1 MSAHEAQGSLDTYLN
16 ELEDAISGGDLAT
29 LKDVIDRHTE
39 SRLRDEVLAD
49 ALVISCDQGHPEAVQ
64 HLVAEENAKAD
75 SISKNVRQGKNTPPL
90 VLAVK
95 YCEAFFHQKPTGRV
109 YDECQL
115 EPAKSNQS
123 LNGFKILDTL
133 LRHGVSISGC
143 GPDNKNAL
151 SHVLRIEVAELLLAE
166 RGESERR
173 RALEHRD
180 GEGNDALM
188 SAIIN
193 TCCNEAVA
201 LKYIECGANK
211 DTVDNEGRTTLMNA
225 AWRQRTQLVELLLK
239 DASIVGKTDGKER
252 NIWHHIASDHDR
264 TQSDD
269 ITKLLFATK
278 EADAIVNAID
288 NQGQT
293 PLHMSALFGKF
304 FIADGLLKKTDI
316 DLEAIEAH
324 AGKTALHFAAAKGDV
339 GFIKALLER
348 GADRFAI
355 CKGGL
360 IPLHLVCGCM
370 SDAVNAA
377 ELLMEHEAEKQLK
390 FRTEENETPLHI
402 AAAHGNEA
410 IVNSILGARCDVD
423 IDAGCD
429 GGWTALHL
437 ACGRHTSTNRDSTR
451 RSSAATQQ
459 LLSPEKHATDSAPR
473 YLAVVRALLTAGA
486 KVDTK
491 SRLSRTALHIAAEM
505 GHVEIVE
512 LLLQQRNV
520 QFAARDSRGNTPL
533 IDAARSTERQR
544 ILQLLAP
551 WSDLFIQSLPP
562 NVEQAAQRY
571 DANIIDF
578 QKNAGPKML
587 RRKIPVSDLLYKGC
601 GEAGSLSHNHVSTR
615 PDPEKEGAFRWIH
628 LPANNLHWAQA
639 LLTKHFIEGSV
650 DVESFRALE
659 RSLSQQQ
666 YRGRRIHS
674 RFMRP
679 ACNRLV
685 RRLGDH
691 GHVNHPPAHDS
702 ADNSP
707 IVDLKG
713 RGRMNSADVAEV
725 AENKTAPPSPKG
737 YMDSAVR
744 DFSGLR
750 IKLEPQMIEDPQTHE
765 RTTKPLRLKIRA
777 PPPIGNMSAVMES
790 GQASVAFPERKTSPT
805 IEKSSEAQE
814 LGAYLF
820 MPYLTLEN
828 KDKVRIMHD
837 QLRNDHRSPPTGN
850 VQTESTDSSS
860 NDRSSP
866 GRDQKLHQA
875 YAQWKKNDYCLHVR
889 RTLDQFWYRNVDT
902 AVRDGDQVVQRYQAK
917 EKTPTSEIDSLM
929 VDQLWVWVLGPSL
942 IVTSF
947 PQNWQHPRGEVPDLL
962 GSILEEIDPRNGT
975 PVQSVYELATCIVG
989 HCLSSCD
996 QTADNTK
1003 QESRSS
1009 VLEMFGSSVGDAMN
1023 QEVILFS
1030 RFQKASEIASEWV
1043 QALSDIKQDAEE
1055 AQRKLERK
1063 YLSKTGEDASR
1074 STITGEPIFIEVL
1087 LNIHTETKLLEEVKD
1102 IQDELGIL
1110 LQVVDD
1116 QQGVH
1121 KDICATF
1128 RPLLRTEGGPYQARS
1143 SGILDEQNMLLE
1155 QQKAE
1160 IENMLKQ
1167 VKSTYKSITD
1177 LLDLKQ
1183 KQANVFEA
1191 RAARK
1196 LAVETARAGGT
1207 LMVFT
1212 IVTVIFLPLSFL
1224 AAFFAIVLEGLPYN
1238 DDDRLPLNFILK
1250 YVVGVGLSTALAFVL
1265 MAWHHH
1271 SAVRW
1276 YQNAVRWSQGKA
1288 AKAKPLKNAARGMW
1302 FLIFIR
1308 WLKFIFEWKA
1318 RRRDARF
1325 RSGSDESSRGA
1336 HGSDRTKASP
1346 ASSGTVRERRPN
1358 LHEDLEKGRD

>member
-1 MSAHEAQGSLDTYLN
+1 
-16 ELEDAISGGDLAT
+16 
-29 LKDVIDRHTE
+29 
-39 SRLRDEVLAD
+39 
-49 ALVISCDQGHPEAVQ
+49 
-64 HLVAEENAKAD
+64 
-75 SISKNVRQGKNTPPL
+75 
-90 VLAVK
+90 
-95 YCEAFFHQKPTGRV
+95 
-109 YDECQL
+109 
-115 EPAKSNQS
+115 
-123 LNGFKILDTL
+123 
-133 LRHGVSISGC
+133 
-143 GPDNKNAL
+143 
-151 SHVLRIEVAELLLAE
+151 
-166 RGESERR
+166 
-173 RALEHRD
+173 
-180 GEGNDALM
+180 
-188 SAIIN
+188 
-193 TCCNEAVA
+193 
-201 LKYIECGANK
+201 
-211 DTVDNEGRTTLMNA
+211 
-225 AWRQRTQLVELLLK
+225 
-239 DASIVGKTDGKER
+239 
-252 NIWHHIASDHDR
+252 
-264 TQSDD
+264 
-269 ITKLLFATK
+269 
-278 EADAIVNAID
+278 
-288 NQGQT
+288 
-293 PLHMSALFGKF
+293 
-304 FIADGLLKKTDI
+304 
-316 DLEAIEAH
+316 
-324 AGKTALHFAAAKGDV
+324 
-339 GFIKALLER
+339 
-348 GADRFAI
+348 
-355 CKGGL
+355 
-360 IPLHLVCGCM
+360 
-370 SDAVNAA
+370 
-377 ELLMEHEAEKQLK
+377 
-390 FRTEENETPLHI
+390 
-402 AAAHGNEA
+402 
-410 IVNSILGARCDVD
+410 
-423 IDAGCD
+423 
-429 GGWTALHL
+429 
-437 ACGRHTSTNRDSTR
+437 
-451 RSSAATQQ
+451 
-459 LLSPEKHATDSAPR
+459 
-473 YLAVVRALLTAGA
+473 
-486 KVDTK
+486 
-491 SRLSRTALHIAAEM
+491 M

-512 LLLQQRNV
+512 LLLKQKDV

-533 IDAARSTERQR
+533 IDAARSTERQQ

-551 WSDLFIQSLPP
+551 WNDLFIKSLPQ
-562 NVEQAAQRY
+562 NVKQVAQTY

-578 QKNAGPKML
+578 QKAVGSKML
-587 RRKIPVSDLLYKGC
+587 RRKIPVSDLLYKEC

-615 PDPEKEGAFRWIH
+615 PDPGKEGAFRWIH

-679 ACNRLV
+679 ACTRLI
-685 RRLGDH
+685 RRLGDYGHAHHRSTH
-691 GHVNHPPAHDS
+691 GPTD
-702 ADNSP
+702 DSP

-713 RGRMNSADVAEV
+713 RGRINSNDVAEV

-737 YMDSAVR
+737 YINSAAR

-750 IKLEPQMIEDPQTHE
+750 IKLEPKVVEDLQTHKK
-765 RTTKPLRLKIRA
+765 TTEPLRLKIQA

-790 GQASVAFPERKTSPT
+790 GQATVAFPERKTSPT
-805 IEKSSEAQE
+805 TEKLPEAQE

-837 QLRNDHRSPPTGN
+837 QLRDDHRSSSTSN
-850 VQTESTDSSS
+850 IQTESTGSSS
-860 NDRSSP
+860 NEKSPP

-875 YAQWKKNDYCLHVR
+875 YSQWKKNDYCLHVR

-917 EKTPTSEIDSLM
+917 EKKPTSEIDSLM

-975 PVQSVYELATCIVG
+975 PVQSVYELAACVVG

-1055 AQRKLERK
+1055 AQRNLEKK
-1063 YLSKTGEDASR
+1063 YLSKTGEDTSR

-1128 RPLLRTEGGPYQARS
+1128 GPLLRTEGGPYQARS

-1155 QQKAE
+1155 QQRAE

-1238 DDDRLPLNFILK
+1238 ADDRLPLNFILK

-1276 YQNAVRWSQGKA
+1276 YQNALRWSQGKV
-1288 AKAKPLKNAARGMW
+1288 AKARPPLKNAARGMW
-1302 FLIFIR
+1302 YVIFIR
-1308 WLKFIFEWKA
+1308 WLKLIFEWKA
-1318 RRRDARF
+1318 RRRDGNSRTGNDGSS
-1325 RSGSDESSRGA
+1325 RDVRGSDQA
-1336 HGSDRTKASP
+1336 KASP
-1346 ASSGTVRERRPN
+1346 SSSSTVRERRPN
-1358 LHEDLEKGRD
+1358 LHDDLEKGRD